1 MSNTHMW
8 LVTKLGRGGSEDT
21 PKVIA
26 ASKDD
31 AKHWI
36 TQQDAAL
43 EFTGERDT
51 YFAAT
56 TGGLVRLARYTA
68 HLMPVAAP
76 ANSPEPTEE
85 TR

>member
-1 MSNTHMW
+1 MW
-8 LVTKLGRGGSEDT
+8 LVTQLGRGGSEDT

-26 ASKDD
+26 ASKAD

-36 TQQDAAL
+36 TQQDPTL
-43 EFTGERDT
+43 EFTGERDY

-56 TGGLVRLARYTA
+56 TPGLYRADRYTA

-76 ANSPEPTEE
+76 APILDNDPPF
-85 TR
+85 